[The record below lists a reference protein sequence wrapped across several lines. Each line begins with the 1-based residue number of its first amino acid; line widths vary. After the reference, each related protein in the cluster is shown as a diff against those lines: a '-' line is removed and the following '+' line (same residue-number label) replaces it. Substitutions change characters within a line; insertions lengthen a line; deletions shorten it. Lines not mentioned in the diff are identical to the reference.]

1 MKAAALPRATFRD
14 VFAVREFRALWLS
27 VILSAAGDRLA
38 LVALAVLVYDRTRS
52 PLLAA
57 LAYAAGYLPWVIGGL
72 FLADLADRR
81 PRRTVMVAC
90 DVVRAVFVAAMT
102 VPGVPVAALVLLLF
116 AATMFASPFESAR
129 SSITPGILPGERY
142 ALGTAVMQTSYLTA
156 EVLGAAAGGAVV
168 TLFGVRPS
176 LLIDA
181 VTFVASGLLIGLGT
195 RARPAAAR
203 PDAGQGS
210 PLARAA
216 AGLRLVFG
224 DRALRTLVL
233 LGWLIVL
240 YTIPQGIAAPYAAR
254 LGGGPVATGLVLAST
269 AAATAIATPL
279 FSRFVSPGR
288 RSALMGPLAV
298 AAGATLVLTA
308 LHPGLVISLVIFSA
322 AAASGAYQLAVNTAF
337 VVRVPDE
344 RRAQAF
350 GIASMGIVVAQGAAF
365 VAAGAV
371 AEVVTPASVIAV
383 GGGIGAVAAVAL
395 TFSWRRVTSPQRTL
409 AGRQAPGVPD
419 DRPPGEV
426 VAGEVVAGEVMA
438 REVMAREVMAG
449 EVVAGGRAIRSLRS
463 IRAVGLAEPRH
474 EPHGPVTKPRIP
486 HKAMHPARADRWP
499 VGSRPAGGIA
509 RRGRRRR
516 RPSRARSGEHEP
528 PDL

>member
-1 MKAAALPRATFRD
+1 MARRLTRAARPARTVKAAPPARATFRD

-27 VILSAAGDRLA
+27 LILSSAGDRLA

-57 LAYAAGYLPWVIGGL
+57 AAYAAGYLPWVIGGL
-72 FLADLADRR
+72 FLSDLADRR

-90 DVVRAVFVAAMT
+90 DVVRAALVAAMA
-102 VPGVPVAALVLLLF
+102 VPGMPVTALVLLLF

-142 ALGTAVMQTSYLTA
+142 ALGTAVIQTTYLTA
-156 EVLGAAAGGAVV
+156 EVAGAAAGGVAVSF
-168 TLFGVRPS
+168 FGVRPS
-176 LLIDA
+176 LLVDS
-181 VTFVASGLLIGLGT
+181 VTFAASALLIGFGT

-203 PDAGQGS
+203 PDCGPGS

-224 DRALRTLVL
+224 DPALRTLVL
-233 LGWLIVL
+233 LGWLVVFW
-240 YTIPQGIAAPYAAR
+240 TIPQGIAAPYAAR

-288 RSALMGPLAV
+288 RLALMGPLA
-298 AAGATLVLTA
+298 AATGATLVLTA
-308 LHPGLVISLVIFSA
+308 FRPGLVVSLVIFSA
-322 AAASGAYQLAVNTAF
+322 AAAFGAYQLAVNTAF

-365 VAAGAV
+365 VAAGAA
-371 AEVVTPASVIAV
+371 AEVVTPASVIAA
-383 GGGIGAVAAVAL
+383 GGGIGAVAAVGL
-395 TFSWRRVTSPQRTL
+395 TLSWRRVTSPH
-409 AGRQAPGVPD
+409 
-419 DRPPGEV
+419 RPLSG
-426 VAGEVVAGEVMA
+426 
-438 REVMAREVMAG
+438 
-449 EVVAGGRAIRSLRS
+449 
-463 IRAVGLAEPRH
+463 
-474 EPHGPVTKPRIP
+474 
-486 HKAMHPARADRWP
+486 HPAHPAAAP
-499 VGSRPAGGIA
+499 LARPAHPA
-509 RRGRRRR
+509 L
-516 RPSRARSGEHEP
+516 
-528 PDL
+528 DLVSAGAPAAP